1 MTALD
6 GLARLGH
13 RLAGLV
19 HQLSGLEHLL
29 AGLARLGLH
38 HRLAALIAAGVVALL
53 LANQRRRPRP
63 QVPAPASA
71 QPAHGTGVAVAGTAV
86 AAAIAYAAW
95 LARHPATAKV
105 AAAPRPAI
113 TQKIIHH
120 TVIEHIAAAHGI
132 QGWQIVVALAI
143 VVPILAWMIV
153 RLNGH
158 RGFW

>member
-1 MTALD
+1 MTILV
-6 GLARLGH
+6 GLTHLGH

-19 HQLSGLEHLL
+19 HQLSGLAHLL
-29 AGLARLGLH
+29 AGLVRLGLH
-38 HRLAALIAAGVVALL
+38 HRLAAALILASGGAVVFLVT
-53 LANQRRRPRP
+53 RRPRRYQP
-63 QVPAPASA
+63 QVPAQS
-71 QPAHGTGVAVAGTAV
+71 HGTGVAVAGTAV

-95 LARHPATAKV
+95 LANHASPAKV
-105 AAAPRPAI
+105 TAAPRPAV